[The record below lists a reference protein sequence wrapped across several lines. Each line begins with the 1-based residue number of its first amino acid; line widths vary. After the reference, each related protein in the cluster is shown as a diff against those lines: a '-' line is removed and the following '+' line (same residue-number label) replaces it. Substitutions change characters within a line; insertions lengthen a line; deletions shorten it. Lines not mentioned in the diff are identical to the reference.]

1 MWPVYTPDWD
11 EFEGWDRFRTSDSE
25 VYNYSF
31 WNYIPSSDG
40 LYPIEINLCKNSGAQ
55 GWGYGAIFAR
65 QSDGRY
71 YRFLITAYGW
81 NRLDYFDPISGYTEV
96 NEWTYEDAIVE
107 GLGSINIIGIEWDSG
122 NIRYRLSINDQIVDY
137 FYLNEVSS
145 DKQLIGGMSGFLVTI
160 GNEEDESFPYIPVEV
175 LFRMNEPVS
184 SP

>member
-1 MWPVYTPDWD
+1 M
-11 EFEGWDRFRTSDSE
+11 
-25 VYNYSF
+25 
-31 WNYIPSSDG
+31 
-40 LYPIEINLCKNSGAQ
+40 
-55 GWGYGAIFAR
+55 
-65 QSDGRY
+65 
-71 YRFLITAYGW
+71 
-81 NRLDYFDPISGYTEV
+81 DYFDPISGYTEV

-137 FYLNEVSS
+137 FYLSEVSS
-145 DKQLIGGMSGFLVTI
+145 DKRLIGGMAGFLVTI